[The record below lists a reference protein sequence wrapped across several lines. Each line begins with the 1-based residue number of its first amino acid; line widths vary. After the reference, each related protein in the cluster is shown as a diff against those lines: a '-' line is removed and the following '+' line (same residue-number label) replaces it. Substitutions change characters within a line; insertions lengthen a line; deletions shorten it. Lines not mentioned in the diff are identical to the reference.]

1 MKQQLITPVD
11 DFDISKKLVEQ
22 RYERQNYNNKLAYDT
37 IKTNLINPN
46 QNNINK
52 KALDRL
58 ITYTNYKNFE
68 ELIKD
73 KNNYED
79 IIIKI
84 TSLYISKNASRQGV
98 KDEDLQL

>member
-46 QNNINK
+46 
-52 KALDRL
+52 
-58 ITYTNYKNFE
+58 
-68 ELIKD
+68 
-73 KNNYED
+73 
-79 IIIKI
+79 
-84 TSLYISKNASRQGV
+84 
-98 KDEDLQL
+98 